1 MKPPVVIIAMLV
13 VASLAAA
20 LGPVVQPA
28 AAQAPALSTQPCAPE
43 SEDCAEEQACRAG
56 QGCAAQAAPAQSV
69 PVPPPTSPAPT
80 SPAGEG
86 AAPPAPEGDQPP
98 DGEARQAAPGEREPA
113 PGEEG
118 EVAVAR
124 DSSRPLEDEGGEL
137 PFTGL
142 GIGAVA
148 LAGLAL
154 LGGGR
159 LLRRVGARP
168 GETG

>member
-1 MKPPVVIIAMLV
+1 LKPPAVIIAMLV

-28 AAQAPALSTQPCAPE
+28 VAQAPALSTQPCAPE

-56 QGCAAQAAPAQSV
+56 QGCAA
-69 PVPPPTSPAPT
+69 PTSPAPT
-80 SPAGEG
+80 SPAGESI
-86 AAPPAPEGDQPP
+86 APPAPEGDQPP

-168 GETG
+168 GETE

>member
-1 MKPPVVIIAMLV
+1 MKPPAVIIAMLV

-28 AAQAPALSTQPCAPE
+28 VAQAPALSTQPCAPE

-56 QGCAAQAAPAQSV
+56 QGCAAQAAPAPSS
-69 PVPPPTSPAPT
+69 PAPSSPSTSPPPTSP
-80 SPAGEG
+80 SGEG
-86 AAPPAPEGDQPP
+86 TAPPGSEGDQ
-98 DGEARQAAPGEREPA
+98 APGGEHGEPA

-124 DSSRPLEDEGGEL
+124 DSRPLEDGGGEL

-142 GIGAVA
+142 AIGAVA
-148 LAGLAL
+148 LVGLAL

-168 GETG
+168 DKTG